1 MIDSIYLVVVTIII
15 AFVILGA
22 RYFKVRTYSLLLL
35 FCMMLSVTA
44 IIIYNELYVESSLK
58 TPFHSALLSLGQY
71 GALTL
76 SAKVWFSINYDRF
89 SAFTRILVN
98 SMVYGGLLVLML
110 TSYWLT
116 QQAPLLIVLI
126 YPLASIALAL
136 LAESIEE
143 MFRKKIYE
151 HQTS

>member
-1 MIDSIYLVVVTIII
+1 M
-15 AFVILGA
+15 
-22 RYFKVRTYSLLLL
+22 LLL
-35 FCMMLSVTA
+35 FCMMLSVKA
-44 IIIYNELYVESSLK
+44 IILYNELY
-58 TPFHSALLSLGQY
+58 
-71 GALTL
+71 
-76 SAKVWFSINYDRF
+76 
-89 SAFTRILVN
+89 
-98 SMVYGGLLVLML
+98 MVYGGLLVLML